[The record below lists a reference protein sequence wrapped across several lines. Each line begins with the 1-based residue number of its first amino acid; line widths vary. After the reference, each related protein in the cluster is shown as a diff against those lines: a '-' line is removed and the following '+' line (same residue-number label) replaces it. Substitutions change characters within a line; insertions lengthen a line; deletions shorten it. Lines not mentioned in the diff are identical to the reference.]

1 MGDIRSVLSSI
12 GERADDLQ
20 RTLASFDGE
29 RLLNWSSSLTHYQQL
44 SQQLQLLHDKSSDQL
59 LDHFVPEP
67 AGVGEQPSLI
77 PNLLS
82 TRLVKEQEDER
93 NADAEQARAKAD
105 ASDTSEEALSEHN
118 RKLEAAHEHL
128 ASRALELGLPGAA
141 SLAGGRA
148 GASGAAAR
156 RPLASAPGEHSA
168 GGGRGADGT
177 AAARPPDPAAAKK
190 LLAVLRTG
198 QGTSDAKRQ
207 RV

>member
-1 MGDIRSVLSSI
+1 MGDIRSVLSAI

-93 NADAEQARAKAD
+93 NADAEQARAKA
-105 ASDTSEEALSEHN
+105 SDTSEEALSEHN
-118 RKLEAAHEHL
+118 RKMEAAYDHL
-128 ASRALELGLPGAA
+128 ASHALELGLPGAA

-148 GASGAAAR
+148 GASGTGAR
-156 RPLASAPGEHSA
+156 RPLASASGQHSA
-168 GGGRGADGT
+168 GGGSGADG
-177 AAARPPDPAAAKK
+177 AAPARPPDAAASKK

-198 QGTSDAKRQ
+198 QGTSNAKRQ
-207 RV
+207 KV